1 MPHRNPPDPG
11 GPLRRITSTAVI
23 IAFAL
28 VMTASVLGVMA
39 WKALDAKKT
48 ALASSSSDI
57 QNLAHSLSEHASH
70 AIQAVDIA
78 MAGMVDL
85 LKYRDPEPERFNRY
99 LAETAKTL
107 PQLRGIG
114 VTDAKGNWT
123 YSSFPETPRHNV
135 ADRSYFP
142 YHRDT
147 PDNTLRISELVQSRL
162 DDRSSMIVLS
172 KRITKLDG
180 SFGGVVAAAI
190 DKDYF
195 NGFYRRFQLG
205 PDGGIS
211 LIRNDGTLLIRWPL
225 SDKSTDLSRTDLFTR
240 HLKQSSVGYYKII
253 SPFDG
258 IVKHL
263 GYEETPHY
271 PMVVTVAMSE
281 DWMLADWRKTLRT
294 DLIVAGVLLC
304 MILLLAALLAL
315 QFHFRSKTE
324 RALREREAHYRL
336 LANNIA
342 DIIILIDARSLL
354 RYVSRSVEPVLGLRP
369 KDLARQI
376 MLRPGP
382 SRGQGKRPVRR
393 PHGSAGID
401 SVSTVVFRH
410 YRADGTLAWV
420 ESKFKLA
427 TEPSD
432 PARTEFLCVIRDVT
446 ERKRME
452 DELTQLNR
460 RLTQLAATDGLTG
473 LTNRRTF
480 DGFLRREYESC
491 EEIAV
496 LLFDIDNF
504 KGYNDTYGHQAGDRC
519 LQAVAK
525 AIGDATCRYVR
536 PVRALWRRGIR
547 GRAAEHLGR
556 CRLEGRRSDPADGSG
571 AGHSEHGLQPRIHH
585 HQRGRRRQK
594 PLDARRGRVG
604 GGSRHRALSSQAS
617 RPQPQHRCIP
627 RSTCNM
633 SRAPPSSTTASSRR
647 PNGRISAR
655 FVSSCRSF
663 WPDR

>member
-1 MPHRNPPDPG
+1 MPHRNPLDPV
-11 GPLRRITSTAVI
+11 GPLRRITSTSVI

-28 VMTASVLGVMA
+28 LMTASVLGVMA
-39 WKALDAKKT
+39 WKALEAKKA
-48 ALASSSSDI
+48 ALANGSADI
-57 QNLAHSLSEHASH
+57 QNLVHSLSEHASH
-70 AIQAVDIA
+70 TMQAVDIA

-135 ADRSYFP
+135 SDRSYFP

-162 DDRSSMIVLS
+162 DERSSMIVLS

-195 NGFYRRFQLG
+195 NGFYRTFQLG

-211 LIRNDGTLLIRWPL
+211 LIRSDGTLLIRWPA
-225 SDKSTDLSRTDLFTR
+225 SDKTRDLSRTDLFSK
-240 HLKQSSVGYYKII
+240 HLKQSSVGSYKII

-258 IVKHL
+258 IVKYF
-263 GYEETPHY
+263 GYEQTPQY
-271 PMVVTVAMSE
+271 PMVVTVAVSE
-281 DWMLADWRKTLRT
+281 DWLLSEWWKGLRT
-294 DLIVAGVLLC
+294 DVIVAGVLLC
-304 MILLLAALLAL
+304 MILMLAALLAL
-315 QFHFRSKTE
+315 QFRFRSKTE

-342 DIIILIDARSLL
+342 DIIILIDARSVL
-354 RYVSRSVEPVLGLRP
+354 RYISHSVEPVLGLRP
-369 KDLARQI
+369 KDLLGKSCFDMVHPEDKESVKSATAR
-376 MLRPGP
+376 LNR
-382 SRGQGKRPVRR
+382 
-393 PHGSAGID
+393 ID
-401 SVSTVVFRH
+401 AVSTVIFRT

-427 TEPSD
+427 SEPRD

-480 DGFLRREYESC
+480 DGFLRREYEAC

-525 AIGDATCRYVR
+525 TIGNATADTSGLSARYGGEEFAIVLPNTTEDAAMKVAESIRLT
-536 PVRALWRRGIR
+536 VRALGV
-547 GRAAEHLGR
+547 
-556 CRLEGRRSDPADGSG
+556 P
-571 AGHSEHGLQPRIHH
+571 
-585 HQRGRRRQK
+585 
-594 PLDARRGRVG
+594 
-604 GGSRHRALSSQAS
+604 
-617 RPQPQHRCIP
+617 
-627 RSTCNM
+627 N
-633 SRAPPSSTTASSRR
+633 TASSRGYITISVGIAAR
-647 PNGRISAR
+647 NRSTLDEAALVGEADTALYQAKRLGRNRSIVYSSLDLQYVESASIQHDGEFAPGER
-655 FVSSCRSF
+655 TY
-663 WPDR
+663 

>member
-11 GPLRRITSTAVI
+11 GPLRRVPSTAVVI
-23 IAFAL
+23 TFAL
-28 VMTASVLGVMA
+28 VMTACVLGVMA
-39 WKALDAKKT
+39 WKALDAKKA
-48 ALASSSSDI
+48 ALASGSSDI
-57 QNLAHSLSEHASH
+57 QNLAHSLAEHASH
-70 AIQAVDIA
+70 TLQAVDIA

-85 LKYRDPEPERFNRY
+85 LKYRDPEPDRFNKY

-114 VTDAKGNWT
+114 VADAKGNWR
-123 YSSFPETPRHNV
+123 YSSFPETPRHNLS
-135 ADRSYFP
+135 DRSYFA

-147 PDNTLRISELVQSRL
+147 PDNTLRISEPMQSRM
-162 DDRSSMIVLS
+162 DDQASMIVLS

-180 SFGGVVAAAI
+180 SFGGVVAAAV

-195 NGFYRRFQLG
+195 NGFYRTFQLG

-225 SDKSTDLSRTDLFTR
+225 SDKSTDLSRTDLFSR
-240 HLKQSSVGYYKII
+240 HLKLSSVGYYKIV

-258 IVKHL
+258 IAKYF

-271 PMVVTVAMSE
+271 PAVVTVAVSE
-281 DWMLADWRKTLRT
+281 DALLSEWRKGLRT
-294 DLIVAGVLLC
+294 DVIVAGVLLC
-304 MILLLAALLAL
+304 MILMLAALLAL
-315 QFHFRSKTE
+315 QFRFRSKIE
-324 RALREREAHYRL
+324 RTLREREAHYRL

-342 DIIILIDARSLL
+342 DIIILIDARGLL
-354 RYVSRSVEPVLGLRP
+354 RYVSRSAEPVLGLRP
-369 KDLARQI
+369 KDLVGKSCFDLVHRDDRESVKSATAR
-376 MLRPGP
+376 LNG
-382 SRGQGKRPVRR
+382 V
-393 PHGSAGID
+393 D

-427 TEPSD
+427 SETDD
-432 PARTEFLCVIRDVT
+432 PTRTEFLCVIRDVT

-460 RLTQLAATDGLTG
+460 RLTQLAATDGLTS

-480 DGFLRREYESC
+480 DGFLRREYEAY

-496 LLFDIDNF
+496 LLLDIDNF

-525 AIGDATCRYVR
+525 AIGNTTANTSGLSARYGGEEFAVVLPNTTEDAALKIAESIRLT
-536 PVRALWRRGIR
+536 VRALGI
-547 GRAAEHLGR
+547 
-556 CRLEGRRSDPADGSG
+556 P
-571 AGHSEHGLQPRIHH
+571 
-585 HQRGRRRQK
+585 
-594 PLDARRGRVG
+594 
-604 GGSRHRALSSQAS
+604 
-617 RPQPQHRCIP
+617 
-627 RSTCNM
+627 N
-633 SRAPPSSTTASSRR
+633 TASSRGYITISVGVAAR
-647 PNGRISAR
+647 NRSTLDEAALVGEADTALYEAKRLGRNRSILY
-655 FVSSCRSF
+655 SSLDLQYVESESIQHDGEFAPGERAH
-663 WPDR
+663 

>member
-11 GPLRRITSTAVI
+11 GPLRRITSTSLI

-28 VMTASVLGVMA
+28 VMTASVLGVMT
-39 WKALDAKKT
+39 WKAFEAKKA
-48 ALASSSSDI
+48 ALANGNADI
-57 QNLAHSLSEHASH
+57 QNLVHSLSEHASH
-70 AIQAVDIA
+70 TMQAVDIA

-85 LKYRDPEPERFNRY
+85 LKYRDPEPDRFNKY

-114 VTDAKGNWT
+114 VADAKGNWT
-123 YSSFPETPRHNV
+123 YSSFPEIPRHNIS
-135 ADRSYFP
+135 DRSYFP

-147 PDNTLRISELVQSRL
+147 AANTLRISEPVQSRL

-195 NGFYRRFQLG
+195 NGFYRTFQLG

-211 LIRNDGTLLIRWPL
+211 LIRSDGTLLIRWPA
-225 SDKSTDLSRTDLFTR
+225 SEKTKDLSRTDLFAK
-240 HLKQSSVGYYKII
+240 HLKLSSVGHYKII

-258 IVKHL
+258 IVKYF
-263 GYEETPHY
+263 GYQETPHY
-271 PMVVTVAMSE
+271 PMVV
-281 DWMLADWRKTLRT
+281 
-294 DLIVAGVLLC
+294 
-304 MILLLAALLAL
+304 
-315 QFHFRSKTE
+315 
-324 RALREREAHYRL
+324 
-336 LANNIA
+336 
-342 DIIILIDARSLL
+342 
-354 RYVSRSVEPVLGLRP
+354 SRSAEPVLGLRP
-369 KDLARQI
+369 KDLLGKSCFDLVHPDDRESVKSATAR
-376 MLRPGP
+376 LNG
-382 SRGQGKRPVRR
+382 V
-393 PHGSAGID
+393 D

-410 YRADGTLAWV
+410 YRGDGTLAWV

-427 TEPSD
+427 AEPSD

-480 DGFLRREYESC
+480 DGFLRREYETC
-491 EEIAV
+491 DEIAV

-525 AIGDATCRYVR
+525 AIGDATSNTSGLSARYGGEEFAVVLPQTTEAAALKVAEGIR
-536 PVRALWRRGIR
+536 LTVRALGI
-547 GRAAEHLGR
+547 
-556 CRLEGRRSDPADGSG
+556 P
-571 AGHSEHGLQPRIHH
+571 
-585 HQRGRRRQK
+585 
-594 PLDARRGRVG
+594 
-604 GGSRHRALSSQAS
+604 
-617 RPQPQHRCIP
+617 
-627 RSTCNM
+627 N
-633 SRAPPSSTTASSRR
+633 TASSR
-647 PNGRISAR
+647 GYITISAG
-655 FVSSCRSF
+655 VAARSRSTIDEAALVGEADTALYQAKRLGRNRSILYSALDLQYVESESIQHDGEF
-663 WPDR
+663 TPTERTH

>member
-11 GPLRRITSTAVI
+11 GPLRRVPSTAVVI
-23 IAFAL
+23 TFAL
-28 VMTASVLGVMA
+28 VMTACVLGVMA
-39 WKALDAKKT
+39 WKALDAKKA
-48 ALASSSSDI
+48 ALASGSADI
-57 QNLAHSLSEHASH
+57 QNLAHSLAEHASH
-70 AIQAVDIA
+70 TLQAVDIA

-85 LKYRDPEPERFNRY
+85 LKYRDPEPDRFNKY

-114 VTDAKGNWT
+114 VADAKGNWR

-135 ADRSYFP
+135 LDRSYFA

-147 PDNTLRISELVQSRL
+147 PDNTLRISELMQSRM
-162 DDRSSMIVLS
+162 DDQASMIVLS

-180 SFGGVVAAAI
+180 SFGGVVAAAV

-195 NGFYRRFQLG
+195 NGFYRTFQLG

-225 SDKSTDLSRTDLFTR
+225 SDKSTDLSRTDLFSR
-240 HLKQSSVGYYKII
+240 HLKLSSVGYYKIV

-258 IVKHL
+258 IAKYF

-271 PMVVTVAMSE
+271 PAVVTVAVSE
-281 DWMLADWRKTLRT
+281 DALLSEWRKGLRT
-294 DLIVAGVLLC
+294 DVIVAGVLLC
-304 MILLLAALLAL
+304 MILMLAALLAL
-315 QFHFRSKTE
+315 QFRFRTKTE

-342 DIIILIDARSLL
+342 DIIILIDARGLL
-354 RYVSRSVEPVLGLRP
+354 RYVSHSVEPVLGLRP
-369 KDLARQI
+369 KDL
-376 MLRPGP
+376 L
-382 SRGQGKRPVRR
+382 GKSCFDLVHRDDRESVK
-393 PHGSAGID
+393 SATTRLNGVD

-410 YRADGTLAWV
+410 YRGDGTLAWV

-427 TEPSD
+427 SETDD
-432 PARTEFLCVIRDVT
+432 PTRTEFLCVIRDVT

-480 DGFLRREYESC
+480 DGFLRREYEAC

-525 AIGDATCRYVR
+525 AIGNTTANTSGLSARYGGEEFAVVLPNTTEDAALKIAEAIRLT
-536 PVRALWRRGIR
+536 VRALGI
-547 GRAAEHLGR
+547 
-556 CRLEGRRSDPADGSG
+556 P
-571 AGHSEHGLQPRIHH
+571 
-585 HQRGRRRQK
+585 
-594 PLDARRGRVG
+594 
-604 GGSRHRALSSQAS
+604 
-617 RPQPQHRCIP
+617 
-627 RSTCNM
+627 N
-633 SRAPPSSTTASSRR
+633 TASSRGYITISVGVAAR
-647 PNGRISAR
+647 NRSTLDEAALVGEADTALYEAKRLGRNRSILY
-655 FVSSCRSF
+655 SSLDLQYVESESIQHDGEFAPGERAH
-663 WPDR
+663 